1 MSHFLQFLGPNEE
14 PLLLHPLV
22 LSILA
27 FILILLFKWS
37 STLPNNNK
45 HPPPSP
51 PKLPIIGNLHQIG
64 LHPHHSLQDLAQL
77 YGPLMLLQFGKVPT
91 LVVSSADAAQEIMK
105 THDVVFANRPK
116 TRIFKKLSYNFEDV
130 AMAPYGEYWRQMKS
144 ILVLHLL
151 SNKKVQSFRA
161 VREEELSLLIEKIRQ
176 SCSSSAVNLS
186 EAFAEF
192 TKDIICR
199 VALGRKYGEGEGES
213 GRNFKELLGEV
224 MELLGV
230 INVGD
235 YIPWLAWVSR
245 VNGLDAKAEK
255 VAKQLDDF
263 LEGVIE
269 EHINGQKK
277 GNDNH
282 NLENEDQKDFVD
294 VLLWVQKENVIGF
307 PIERVSIKAIIQ
319 VSSSLCVSLYV
330 CVCV

>member
-1 MSHFLQFLGPNEE
+1 
-14 PLLLHPLV
+14 
-22 LSILA
+22 
-27 FILILLFKWS
+27 
-37 STLPNNNK
+37 
-45 HPPPSP
+45 
-51 PKLPIIGNLHQIG
+51 
-64 LHPHHSLQDLAQL
+64 
-77 YGPLMLLQFGKVPT
+77 
-91 LVVSSADAAQEIMK
+91 
-105 THDVVFANRPK
+105 
-116 TRIFKKLSYNFEDV
+116 
-130 AMAPYGEYWRQMKS
+130 MKS

-213 GRNFKELLGEV
+213 GKNFKELLGEV

-235 YIPWLAWVSR
+235 YITWLAWVSG